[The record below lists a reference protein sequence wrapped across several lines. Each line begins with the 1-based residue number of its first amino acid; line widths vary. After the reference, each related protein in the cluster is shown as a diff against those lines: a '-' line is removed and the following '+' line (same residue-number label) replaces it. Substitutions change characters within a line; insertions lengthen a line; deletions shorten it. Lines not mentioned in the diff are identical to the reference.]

1 MKRFPVFI
9 ICYWDIKD
17 TVIMKDEADNEELLT
32 QYLLGSL
39 PEEQQLQVE
48 GEFLSDDQRYER
60 LLALENELF
69 YDYAQNKLAPDER
82 ERFEKRF
89 LSSEQNRKRAM
100 IASALAHKMSESASV
115 EKAEQGISDREPQHF
130 WQSLKSYFVAQGA
143 PMKVSLAALAIVS
156 LALIWLVIGIT
167 GLRNEFNQ
175 FQAQRATR
183 EDRLQ
188 QQARQERARA
198 DELNLKLELETV
210 QNAMMRQELSKMHAQ
225 SGAQGESPSSVIS
238 LVLAPSIV
246 RDQASGMKKLY
257 LPQGASLLKL
267 LLKLKGEVEYKSYQA
282 TLLTAEGAERW
293 SQDMLQAQRTGSGR
307 SIELWLPTKT
317 LATGDY
323 ELRLKGYASDG
334 TLEETGDYYYLSVRK
349 K

>member
-1 MKRFPVFI
+1 
-9 ICYWDIKD
+9 
-17 TVIMKDEADNEELLT
+17 MKDKADNEKLLT
-32 QYLLGSL
+32 RYLLGSL

-69 YDYAQNKLAPDER
+69 YDYTQNKLAPDER
-82 ERFEKRF
+82 EQFEKRF

-115 EKAEQGISDREPQHF
+115 EKAKQGIADQEPQHF
-130 WQSLKSYFVAQGA
+130 WQSLKLYFVAQSA
-143 PMKVSLAALAIVS
+143 AMKVSLAALAIVS
-156 LALIWLVIGIT
+156 LALIWLVIGVVR
-167 GLRNEFNQ
+167 LQNEFNR
-175 FQAQRATR
+175 FRAQRVVQ

-188 QQARQERARA
+188 QQARHERARA
-198 DELNLKLELETV
+198 DELSRKLERETG
-210 QNAMMRQELSKMHAQ
+210 QNAMLRQELSKMQAQ
-225 SGAQGESPSSVIS
+225 SGGQGERPPSVIS
-238 LVLAPSIV
+238 LILAPSIV
-246 RDQASGMKKLY
+246 RDQAPGMKNLY
-257 LPQGASLLKL
+257 LPQAARLLKL

-317 LATGDY
+317 LAPGDY